1 MNRRKSELRPKTRRS
16 LRGLAGRHIVL
27 EGFGRR
33 APAYITIGGASDV
46 PVGAWISPN
55 ELRKLIEAARKILR

>member
-1 MNRRKSELRPKTRRS
+1 MKRPKSQLRPKTRRS
-16 LRGLAGRHIVL
+16 LRGLAGRHIAI

-46 PVGAWISPN
+46 PVGAWISPT

>member
-1 MNRRKSELRPKTRRS
+1 MKRPQSSIRPKTRRS
-16 LRGLAGRHIVL
+16 LRALGGRHIVL

-46 PVGAWISPN
+46 PVGAWISPS
-55 ELRKLIEAARKILR
+55 ELRKLVEAARKILR